1 MNRLTISK
9 ALFYMT
15 GLGSIIMGL
24 IYMNVNTPMPYH
36 LEALAGGW
44 QTLDAKQ
51 SLIMMIFLRGAGS
64 GFVCIGLATLAI
76 TRFAIKEGNDWARWT
91 LLLIAFVEG
100 LPTLFSVLQ
109 IMNQTTGQP
118 PLGLLILSLVG
129 ALAAFFLSADK
140 KAV

>member
-1 MNRLTISK
+1 MNRLTI
-9 ALFYMT
+9 ARTLFYLT
-15 GLGSIIMGL
+15 GIGSVIMGL
-24 IYMNVNTPMPYH
+24 IYMSVNTPMPYH

-44 QTLDAKQ
+44 ETLDTKQ

-76 TRFAIKEGNDWARWT
+76 TRFALKEGNDWARWI

-100 LPTLFSVLQ
+100 IPTLYSVLQ

-118 PLGLLILSLVG
+118 PLGLLILSLVA
-129 ALAAFFLSADK
+129 ALVAFFLSADK
-140 KAV
+140 KEA